1 MRALEN
7 FREEVAKPD
16 EEINL
21 IRAAVFVAQHL

>member
-7 FREEVAKPD
+7 FRAEVAKPD

-21 IRAAVFVAQHL
+21 VRAGVFVAQHL